1 MSVIMPRNTP
11 KEAKQASDAFTI
23 SKILREKE
31 PHLKREEIGSLQ
43 KLIVIKL
50 IRAPLAVELTHDQL
64 KTGFSNL

>member
-1 MSVIMPRNTP
+1 MPRNTP

-31 PHLKREEIGSLQ
+31 PHLKREDIGSLQ

-50 IRAPLAVELTHDQL
+50 IRPPLAVD
-64 KTGFSNL
+64 